1 MRRIKMQKSYHL
13 PCSLVLEQCFH
24 KVFLQVNFSA
34 VLKCDVTPAE
44 RANPVGTTIVL
55 LLQSRGGAGGIVASS
70 AAQRARRVSR
80 GGNPVRMVCS
90 GVVRCSGTS
99 WLCNLGAMPVYSSI
113 RAKKLL
119 CLA

>member
-55 LLQSRGGAGGIVASS
+55 LLQSRGGQEASWQALQLS
-70 AAQRARRVSR
+70 VLGWREPRGESCAHGLFGCRALQRYV
-80 GGNPVRMVCS
+80 
-90 GVVRCSGTS
+90 
-99 WLCNLGAMPVYSSI
+99 
-113 RAKKLL
+113 
-119 CLA
+119 LAL